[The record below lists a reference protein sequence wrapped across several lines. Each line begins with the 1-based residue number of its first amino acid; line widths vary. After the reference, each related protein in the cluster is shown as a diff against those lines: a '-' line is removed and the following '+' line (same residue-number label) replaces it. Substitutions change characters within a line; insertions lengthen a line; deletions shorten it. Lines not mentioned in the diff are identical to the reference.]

1 MAVNEEQRQTTIA
14 AELAELARTLA
25 HSTRQ
30 IPRPSDSYT
39 LLGEL
44 SAAQRSLAQVYEQL
58 SMWHDQVQTGVHHDG
73 EDPSA
78 EVAAYGAGGAAGRVA
93 SLLREAAER
102 AGLAEDSL
110 REAHS
115 ANGVIRWFDS
125 TDPTDE

>member
-1 MAVNEEQRQTTIA
+1 MHMAVNEEQRQVAIA
-14 AELAELARTLA
+14 AELAEAARTLA

-30 IPRPSDSYT
+30 IPRPFDSYT

-58 SMWHDQVQTGVHHDG
+58 AVWHGQVEAGIHHDG

-78 EVAAYGAGGAAGRVA
+78 RAEDYGTGGAAGRAA

-115 ANGVIRWFDS
+115 ANAVVRWFDAA
-125 TDPTDE
+125 E

>member
-1 MAVNEEQRQTTIA
+1 MAVNEEQRQVAIA
-14 AELAELARTLA
+14 AELSEAARALA

-30 IPRPSDSYT
+30 IPRPSDSYA

-44 SAAQRSLAQVYEQL
+44 AAAQRSLAQVYEQL
-58 SMWHDQVQTGVHHDG
+58 ATWHSEVQHGVHHDG
-73 EDPSA
+73 EDPSGGS
-78 EVAAYGAGGAAGRVA
+78 YGAGGATVRVG
-93 SLLREAAER
+93 SLLGEAAQR

-115 ANGVIRWFDS
+115 VNGVIRWFDS

>member
-1 MAVNEEQRQTTIA
+1 MAVNEEQRQTAIA

-44 SAAQRSLAQVYEQL
+44 SVAQRSLAQVYEQL
-58 SMWHDQVQTGVHHDG
+58 SMWHDQVQPGVHHAG

-78 EVAAYGAGGAAGRVA
+78 GPQLYGTGVA
-93 SLLREAAER
+93 SATTLLREAAER
-102 AGLAEDSL
+102 AELAEQSL
-110 REAHS
+110 RDAHS
-115 ANGVIRWFDS
+115 ANGIIRWFDS